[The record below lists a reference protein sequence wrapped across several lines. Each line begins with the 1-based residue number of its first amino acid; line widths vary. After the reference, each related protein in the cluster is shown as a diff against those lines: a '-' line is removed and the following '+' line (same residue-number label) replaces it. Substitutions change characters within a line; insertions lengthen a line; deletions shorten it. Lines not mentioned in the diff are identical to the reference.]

1 MTSPLTFIRPGQTMI
16 IAIIFLAVVLI
27 LIASMFSR
35 VSNFLQLGAK
45 SVGSE
50 QARNLAE
57 AGVEK
62 ALWQLNET
70 AGAYTGEANAQIGT
84 TGTFTTTIENKNA
97 NLKTITATGFIPN
110 STSPRFKQVIKV
122 DTLISAEQISFNY
135 AVQVGTGGVTM
146 QNSATINGTVYS
158 NKTGVGIQGYN
169 SAQINGDAYAVGTIS
184 SPDPLVVGTK
194 YQSQPASEMPSV
206 DYQQWRDLAAAGG
219 TTSCSCTLDQGVTNA
234 GPRKY
239 QGDLTIQN
247 GATLNMQGPIWI
259 SGNLTVQNSQ
269 TKVNLDQSFGSN
281 GTVMIVDGTVTVQ
294 NAASFNPTSANP
306 KGHILVVTT
315 STSANALSISN
326 QGVNA
331 VFYALEGTALLQNS
345 ANATALVAK
354 TLNMQNSATLTY
366 DQGLSGGQFSGG
378 PGGSWQVKKGTFKY
392 K

>member
-1 MTSPLTFIRPGQTMI
+1 MKQGQTMI

-35 VSNFLQLGAK
+35 VANFLQLGAK

-57 AGVEK
+57 AGIEK

-70 AGAYTGEANAQIGT
+70 AGAYTGETNTQIGT
-84 TGTFTTTIENKNA
+84 TGTFTTTIENKSA
-97 NLKTITATGFIPN
+97 NLKTITSTGFIPN
-110 STSPRFKQVIKV
+110 AANPRWKQVIKSDV
-122 DTLISAEQISFNY
+122 LISSEAIHFNY
-135 AVQVGTGGVTM
+135 AVQVGTGGVNM
-146 QNSATINGTVYS
+146 SNSATINGTLYS
-158 NKTGVGIQGYN
+158 NKTGVSIQG
-169 SAQINGDAYAVGTIS
+169 SGSSKINGDAYAVGTIS
-184 SPDPLVVGTK
+184 SPDPLVVGIK

-206 DYQQWRDLAAAGG
+206 NYQEWRDLAAAGG
-219 TTSCSCTLDQGVTNA
+219 TTSCPCTLDGGVTNA

-247 GATLNMQGPIWI
+247 GTTFNVQGPIWI
-259 SGNLTVQNSQ
+259 TGNLTVQNSQ

-281 GTVMIVDGTVTVQ
+281 GTVMVVDGKVLVQ
-294 NAASFNPTSANP
+294 NSAAFNPTSANP

-315 STSANALSISN
+315 TTASDALIISN

-366 DQGLSGGQFSGG
+366 DQGLAGGQFSGG